1 MNKTNI
7 EYLDFTWNPLAM
19 RCTPISEGC
28 ANCWHLTMANRMAL
42 NWTLPYRNAYCEGE
56 SPVLVKSRLEDPLKR
71 KKPAI
76 IGVQFM
82 GDLFHEDV
90 TYEQQVE
97 IFQVIAEASWHT
109 VLILTKRPK
118 NMFDFIQSIEDWEW
132 YHFQHV
138 WWGVTAENQ
147 QTADER
153 IPILLQIPAAKRF
166 VSIEPMLGWVDLTSI
181 NVARRHKPLG
191 QSEPFDINALTGD
204 YCFTDDGDYEF
215 DKLDWVIAGCES
227 GPKRRQA
234 YAQWFRELKNQ
245 CVEAGI
251 PFFLK
256 QAGGYIA
263 GKPSVVKMPYL
274 DGRQWA
280 KKPDQLEKLVGELA
294 KNSKEVNH
302 ENTSHGKE

>member
-1 MNKTNI
+1 MNRTNI

-19 RCTPISEGC
+19 RCTPVSEGC
-28 ANCWHLTMANRMAL
+28 ANCWHLALCNRLSANPKISMIK
-42 NWTLPYRNAYCEGE
+42 RNAYAGLVGPQLIQGE
-56 SPVLVKSRLEDPLKR
+56 LEAPLRR

-109 VLILTKRPK
+109 ILILTKRPK

-166 VSIEPMLGWVDLTSI
+166 VSIEPMLGPVDLGL
-181 NVARRHKPLG
+181 HLG
-191 QSEPFDINALTGD
+191 EERYVDCGGCKSTPVRGQP
-204 YCFTDDGDYEF
+204 YCLRDHEAGG
-215 DKLDWVIAGCES
+215 LDWVIAGCES
-227 GPKRRQA
+227 GSKRRPTKIE
-234 YAQWFRELKNQ
+234 WFRELKNQ
-245 CVEAGI
+245 CVEAGV

-256 QAGGYIA
+256 QMATEPPTMAGCETGLPMYYENFKSKVI
-263 GKPSVVKMPYL
+263 KMPEL
-274 DGRQWA
+274 DGKIWNER
-280 KKPDQLEKLVGELA
+280 P
-294 KNSKEVNH
+294 
-302 ENTSHGKE
+302 